1 MSRVKVSLVGRKNE
15 KVKKIKPL
23 SPDAREYQEL
33 YDAAATTIDKIKYE
47 LVNATD
53 AEDCLGEISSIVDN
67 YLLEECV

>member
-15 KVKKIKPL
+15 NVKKVKPL

-47 LVNATD
+47 LTNATD
-53 AEDCLGEISSIVDN
+53 FIDMVNEIKQIVDN
-67 YLLEECV
+67 YLQEE